1 MYTVL
6 LYWCHTQTEYSL
18 YVYTAAGLDIER
30 RRVRLNSSDRNAE
43 ALLHFNQKYP
53 EEEDARCEKGK
64 TEIQQYR
71 RKTRLLV
78 RIYYWNG
85 KAAGMGR
92 KEHRKRRRIRE
103 SKSATIS
110 SIQVCFKKR

>member
-53 EEEDARCEKGK
+53 EEEERDARKGK
-64 TEIQQYR
+64 LKFNSIGE
-71 RKTRLLV
+71 KLV
-78 RIYYWNG
+78 CWFVYITGMAKLPEWGG
-85 KAAGMGR
+85 KS
-92 KEHRKRRRIRE
+92 IE
-103 SKSATIS
+103 SA
-110 SIQVCFKKR
+110 VG